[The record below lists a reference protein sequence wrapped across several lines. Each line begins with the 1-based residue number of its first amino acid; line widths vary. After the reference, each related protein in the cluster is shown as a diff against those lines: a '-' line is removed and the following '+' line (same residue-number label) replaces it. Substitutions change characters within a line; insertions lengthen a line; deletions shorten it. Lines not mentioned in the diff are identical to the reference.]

1 MRGTLK
7 VKPRARK
14 TNEMLNLKASQGVLC
29 QEGCHIWKEKWTK

>member
-14 TNEMLNLKASQGVLC
+14 TKEMLNLKASQGVLC